1 MDCCRDGDKKEEC
14 CNENKNQGGKMKIL
28 GFEMETKKA
37 VLWGVI
43 ALLFLAVVY
52 VTFFQGSIYSIGLGT
67 NTGSAASAYSGMV
80 GGC

>member
-37 VLWGVI
+37 VLWGAIGLLLLMVI
-43 ALLFLAVVY
+43 Y
-52 VTFFQGSIYSIGLGT
+52 TTFFKGSVDLGSLGS
-67 NTGSAASAYSGMV
+67 NAGSAASAYSGMV